1 MLCIIFTKKKLLA
14 GVQADSPQL
23 LQIKGRSHINID
35 SESAART
42 LEANLDPIID
52 AYTSF
57 VQKNGMK
64 ASGEVPTSLAFPVD
78 VFSSPEK
85 QKIQSIVESA
95 NSKGFKFIHSENLVV
110 SFLYGV
116 NNQVGNES
124 VAVLESMDDYTNL
137 CYHLKR
143 NLPEKPDLKEL
154 GASGLFTDESFEFY
168 PFKDFGFSSGSEKVL
183 NELMTEFSAAGLSVD
198 FKGQTQLARQL
209 EDPAKD
215 HVYNVSKNTDT
226 VSLEAEVKLSP
237 ERYNELL
244 TTNKEKL
251 GRKLTQEELSLKGV
265 DRVVLLGSYLKNDAF
280 QSYLD
285 QNLKLGSKLVSI
297 KAGSEEKEFA
307 TIIAG
312 LTYRANQVLEAERIR
327 AEELERRR
335 IEAEKRAKIAAELK
349 VKKDREAL
357 LSEIAVV
364 CTDPTRQAEY
374 EDKFIEKG
382 VGLGIPEVVV
392 RWNITEVLSKIEL
405 KKEGEGIG
413 LEVKDE
419 SGKDDIGDNDDNNPL
434 SNSSFSGDSP
444 SVEPEKIQQTPV
456 KTPPTVAE
464 PRFPMSKEPQVEI
477 RKESTR
483 VMPEANRNMGNST
496 SSVSGINA
504 SMQTENRR
512 NTSTIAVADAKTEQQ
527 KESVSSK
534 FEPVLQNGL
543 SSQSETKAN
552 GFVETKTKSK
562 IETEPEPIKKPVI
575 KEVEEVKTP
584 PRVEVKSE
592 PKLSPKM
599 EPIVELKVESK
610 PVVEPPKTIVEP
622 VKSEPQKPEVKP
634 EVKKAPEP
642 EPQIKP
648 DNKINLVPEEKVEP
662 VKKLVKTKKIDK
674 SLSDIFIIK
683 GALPDNEFSTKKVIM
698 NGESEPKVVKV
709 LGAKESIDPNKVA
722 RFRKLYEKEI
732 KYYLEISEISEAAEG
747 LYYYRNYL
755 ERTTLKDYVKKI
767 GLDTKL
773 DIDSLSSTDLK
784 FILQVFKEVR
794 ELPVGHASLTEDNI
808 LVISKRK
815 WNLQKNVEIKFVGF
829 TVEDATQDE
838 MIEQTHEVFS
848 RLLGKA
854 FYKDFREK
862 FQL

>member
-14 GVQADSPQL
+14 GVQTDTSQL
-23 LQIKGRSHINID
+23 LQIKGRSHINIEGD
-35 SESAART
+35 SATRT
-42 LEANLDPIID
+42 LESHLDHIID

-57 VQKNGMK
+57 VEKNGMK
-64 ASGEVPTSLAFPVD
+64 TGGQIPTSLAFPVD

-85 QKIQSIVESA
+85 QKIQSVIENA
-95 NSKGFKFIHSENLVV
+95 NSKGFKFVHAENLVV
-110 SFLYGV
+110 SFLFGV
-116 NNQVGNES
+116 NNQIGNQS

-143 NLPEKPDLKEL
+143 DLVEKPDLKEL
-154 GASGLFTDESFEFY
+154 GANGLFTDESFEFY

-209 EDPAKD
+209 EGPAKD

-265 DRVVLLGSYLKNDAF
+265 DRVILLGNYLKNDAF
-280 QSYLD
+280 QNYLD
-285 QNLKLGSKLVSI
+285 QTLKLGSKLVSTRGLSI
-297 KAGSEEKEFA
+297 EKEFA

-312 LTYRANQVLEAERIR
+312 LTLRANQVLEAERVR

-357 LSEIAVV
+357 LNEIQIV
-364 CTDPTRQAEY
+364 CVDPSRQTEY
-374 EDKFIEKG
+374 EEQFIEKG

-419 SGKDDIGDNDDNNPL
+419 PQQDDQEDNDDTPL
-434 SNSSFSGDSP
+434 SDTSFSIDSP
-444 SVEPEKIQQTPV
+444 SLEPEKIQHTPL
-456 KTPPTVAE
+456 KTPPPVIE
-464 PRFPMSKEPQVEI
+464 PRFPVSKDSQTEV
-477 RKESTR
+477 RKESAR
-483 VMPEANRNMGNST
+483 VLPEANKNIG
-496 SSVSGINA
+496 SSGSPVSGINA
-504 SMQTENRR
+504 TMQTEARGN
-512 NTSTIAVADAKTEQQ
+512 SSSIAVADVKPEPQ
-527 KESVSSK
+527 KEVISPK
-534 FEPVLQNGL
+534 IEPALSNGVNRQN
-543 SSQSETKAN
+543 ETKSN
-552 GFVETKTKSK
+552 GYLETKTRSK
-562 IETEPEPIKKPVI
+562 IETEIETEPIKKPVI
-575 KEVEEVKTP
+575 KEPDEVKIP
-584 PRVEVKSE
+584 PKVETKSE

-610 PVVEPPKTIVEP
+610 PVVEIPKVKTEP
-622 VKSEPQKPEVKP
+622 EKSEPPKP
-634 EVKKAPEP
+634 EVKKVVEP
-642 EPQIKP
+642 AQTLKAEPKVNLIP
-648 DNKINLVPEEKVEP
+648 DEKIEP
-662 VKKLVKTKKIDK
+662 VKKIVKTKKIDT

-709 LGAKESIDPNKVA
+709 LGSKESIDPNKVA

-794 ELPVGHASLTEDNI
+794 ELPVSHANITEDNI

-829 TVEDATQDE
+829 TVDDATQDE
-838 MIEQTHEVFS
+838 MIEQTHDVFS